1 MSIQMRISPADTA
14 PADLADETPVGSV
27 RRWALTQLGKG
38 QERLAVRLFFDLLGF
53 APDDVSTWLIL
64 GDCYLAGGDASGSAI
79 FYEHAIALRPDNPN
93 LRTRLKLAQ
102 SAPKVRL
109 AGWLTEP
116 GLPSGAEAVRD
127 YLARLPNGRP
137 PQTLID
143 LLEDIVQAPEPSQ
156 RVRARLDEVLA
167 YLPMLIALSASQ
179 IEIDGHVQQ
188 AETLARLAQQALV

>member
-1 MSIQMRISPADTA
+1 MSIQLRIRPADSA
-14 PADLADETPVGSV
+14 PADLVDDSPVGSV

-64 GDCYLAGGDASGSAI
+64 GDCYLAGGDAAGSAI
-79 FYEHAIALRPDNPN
+79 FYERAIGLRPDNPN

-102 SAPKVRL
+102 SAPRVPL
-109 AGWLTEP
+109 AGWLAGSE
-116 GLPSGAEAVRD
+116 LPCGAEAVAKH
-127 YLARLPNGRP
+127 LASLPHGRP
-137 PQTLID
+137 PQMLID

-179 IEIDGHVQQ
+179 IESDGHPQQ
-188 AETLARLAQQALV
+188 AETLARLARQALV